1 MPHIL
6 ATQLVE
12 LCQLLDKTLSRNIIV
27 ICGKNFSHHILFLKC
42 YKWNNKVMQLA
53 QHERVTTTMA
63 LGEGVMIL
71 ASS

>member
-1 MPHIL
+1 
-6 ATQLVE
+6 
-12 LCQLLDKTLSRNIIV
+12 
-27 ICGKNFSHHILFLKC
+27 LFLEC
-42 YKWNNKVMQLA
+42 YEWNNKVMQLT